1 MGAATEGGPSSVDPG
16 GEVPFHISMPPHLRR
31 SAYRRPAGP
40 DRDAL
45 LRYADELE
53 EKGDASL
60 VSSTVFRAAL
70 RAHGTEDD

>member
-16 GEVPFHISMPPHLRR
+16 GEVPFHISTPPHLRR
-31 SAYRRPAGP
+31 TARRRPDGP

-60 VSSTVFRAAL
+60 VSSAVFRAAL